1 MRDDAQTTMSSTQ
14 VDKIAEAVLYEG
26 YVLYPYRASSRK
38 NRSRFTFGRVY
49 PKSYSITQTES
60 EPFVTQTEC
69 LLRRG
74 CDEAVVGVRL
84 RFLQPISREV
94 GLLTEPLKELDSA
107 PGDESFRVVPE
118 VHLDGRLYQSWQ
130 EAAEREI
137 HLTRASVASLRDRVE
152 STPFWF
158 PASDEIQPIRDRAG
172 WIRAFIRRRRAQI
185 EGVGNTSAERIDK
198 WVYKIT
204 VTVANLTPVEGLD
217 LTREETILLKTFA
230 STHTILNVSNGE
242 FISLSDPPPA
252 YSSFAA
258 GCKNIGTWPV
268 LVGEKINGGADTMLC
283 SPIILYDFPTIAPES
298 AGELFDGTEIDE
310 ILTLRVLTMTDEE
323 KSEMNQLDEK
333 TRGILERTES
343 LSKEELLGMHGEM
356 RKIGSSDAVFFDAN
370 TRPKTAS
377 IEGTE
382 LQVGD
387 TVIIRPKGRADVMD
401 IALKGKIAVIESI
414 EQDAED
420 RIYLALVLDEDPGR
434 DLGLARQPGHRFF
447 YGVNEVEPFR
457 SSK

>member
-1 MRDDAQTTMSSTQ
+1 MSSTQ
-14 VDKIAEAVLYEG
+14 VDKIADAILYEG

-74 CDEAVVGVRL
+74 RDEAVVDLRL
-84 RFLQPISREV
+84 RFLQPIIREV
-94 GLLTEPLKELDSA
+94 GLFTQPLNGLHGVPEN
-107 PGDESFRVVPE
+107 ESFRIVPE

-137 HLTRASVASLRDRVE
+137 HLTRASLASLRDRVE
-152 STPFWF
+152 SIPFWF
-158 PASDEIQPIRDRAG
+158 PASNEIEPIRDRAG
-172 WIRAFIRRRRAQI
+172 LIRAFIRRRCAQI
-185 EGVGNTSAERIDK
+185 EGVGTASAERIDD
-198 WVYKIT
+198 WVYKVT
-204 VTVANLTPVEGLD
+204 VTIANLTHVEEVD
-217 LTREETILLKTFA
+217 LTGEGAILLKTFA
-230 STHTILNVSNGE
+230 STHAILSVSNGE
-242 FISLSDPPPA
+242 FISLLDPPPA
-252 YSSFAA
+252 YSSSGAD
-258 GCKNIGTWPV
+258 CKNIGTWPV
-268 LVGEKINGGADTMLC
+268 LVGEKTNGGADTMLS

-298 AGELFDGTEIDE
+298 PGELFDGTEIDE

-323 KSEMNQLDEK
+323 KSEMNQLDDK
-333 TRGILERTES
+333 TRRILERTES

-356 RKIGSSDAVFFDAN
+356 RRTGPFEHVSFDAN
-370 TRPKTAS
+370 TRPKSVT

-387 TVIIRPKGRADVMD
+387 AVIIRPKGRADVMD
-401 IALKGKIAVIESI
+401 IALEGKIAVIESI

-447 YGVNEVEPFR
+447 YGINEVEPFR

>member
-1 MRDDAQTTMSSTQ
+1 MSSTQ
-14 VDKIAEAVLYEG
+14 VDKIADAILYEG

-74 CDEAVVGVRL
+74 RDEAVVDLRL
-84 RFLQPISREV
+84 RFLQPIIREV
-94 GLLTEPLKELDSA
+94 GLFTQPLNGLHGVPEKK
-107 PGDESFRVVPE
+107 SFRIVPE

-137 HLTRASVASLRDRVE
+137 HLTRASLVSLRDRVE
-152 STPFWF
+152 SIPFWF
-158 PASDEIQPIRDRAG
+158 PASNEIEPIRDRAG
-172 WIRAFIRRRRAQI
+172 LIRAFIRRRCAQI
-185 EGVGNTSAERIDK
+185 EGVGTASAERIDD
-198 WVYKIT
+198 WVYKII
-204 VTVANLTPVEGLD
+204 VTVANLTHLEEVD
-217 LTREETILLKTFA
+217 LAGEDTILLKTFA
-230 STHTILNVSNGE
+230 STHTILRVSNGE
-242 FISLSDPPPA
+242 FISLLDPPPA
-252 YSSFAA
+252 YSSSAA
-258 GCKNIGTWPV
+258 DCQNIGTWPV
-268 LVGEKINGGADTMLC
+268 LVGEKTNGGADTMLS

-298 AGELFDGTEIDE
+298 PGELFDGTEIDE

-323 KSEMNQLDEK
+323 KSEMNQLDDK
-333 TRGILERTES
+333 TRRILERTES

-356 RKIGSSDAVFFDAN
+356 RRTGPFEHVSFDAN
-370 TRPKTAS
+370 TRPKSVT

-387 TVIIRPKGRADVMD
+387 AVIIRPKGRADVMD
-401 IALKGKIAVIESI
+401 IALEGKIAVIESI

-457 SSK
+457 ISK